1 MSDLMRRAA
10 PGVAVISAALATV
23 WLFDPALR
31 SDAADQA
38 AGTTTQQSAGDATAG
53 DEGSGTD
60 PGSDGDATSGDT
72 GSDDSASEGSAESG
86 AAEEGSAESGAADSD
101 PTESGPAPADPAPAA
116 GDCGTATAT
125 TGDPAMT
132 PWGPVRVQMEL
143 ASDGTVCSVKAIAY
157 PDSDRKSSQ
166 INARAIP
173 ILDSQAAQ
181 QGVEFDALSGATYT
195 SEAYRESMQSI
206 LDQR

>member
-23 WLFDPALR
+23 WLFDPALH

-38 AGTTTQQSAGDATAG
+38 AGTTTQQSPGDATAG
-53 DEGSGTD
+53 DEGSGPD
-60 PGSDGDATSGDT
+60 PGSAGDGTSGAT
-72 GSDDSASEGSAESG
+72 GSDGSTSDGSADSG
-86 AAEEGSAESGAADSD
+86 SADSD
-101 PTESGPAPADPAPAA
+101 PTESDPTQSDPAPADPAPADPAPAA
-116 GDCGTATAT
+116 GDCGTATAA

-195 SEAYRESMQSI
+195 SEAYRESMQSV

>member
-23 WLFDPALR
+23 WLFDPALH
-31 SDAADQA
+31 SDAADHA
-38 AGTTTQQSAGDATAG
+38 AGTTTQQSPGDTMAG
-53 DEGSGTD
+53 DEESDTD
-60 PGSDGDATSGDT
+60 PGSASDGASDAT
-72 GSDDSASEGSAESG
+72 GSDGSTSDGSADS
-86 AAEEGSAESGAADSD
+86 GSAGSDATESD
-101 PTESGPAPADPAPAA
+101 PAPADQAPADPAPAA
-116 GDCGTATAT
+116 GDCGTGTATA
-125 TGDPAMT
+125 GDPAMT

-195 SEAYRESMQSI
+195 SEAYRESMQSV

>member
-23 WLFDPALR
+23 WLFDPALH

-38 AGTTTQQSAGDATAG
+38 AGTTTEQSAGDAPAG
-53 DEGSGTD
+53 DEGSDAD
-60 PGSDGDATSGDT
+60 PGSASDGTPGDT
-72 GSDDSASEGSAESG
+72 GSDDSTSEGSADSG
-86 AAEEGSAESGAADSD
+86 AAESDPAESD
-101 PTESGPAPADPAPAA
+101 PTESDPAPADPAPAA
-116 GDCGTATAT
+116 GDCGTATAA

-143 ASDGTVCSVKAIAY
+143 ASDGTVCSVTAIAY

-195 SEAYRESMQSI
+195 SEAYRESMQSV

>member
-23 WLFDPALR
+23 WLFDPALH

-38 AGTTTQQSAGDATAG
+38 AGSTTQQSAGDATTG

-60 PGSDGDATSGDT
+60 PGSASDGTSGDT
-72 GSDDSASEGSAESG
+72 SSDDGASEGSEESG
-86 AAEEGSAESGAADSD
+86 SADSGSADSD
-101 PTESGPAPADPAPAA
+101 PAPADPAPAA
-116 GDCGTATAT
+116 GDCGTASAAK
-125 TGDPAMT
+125 GDPAMT

-143 ASDGTVCSVKAIAY
+143 APDGTVCSVKAIAY
-157 PDSDRKSSQ
+157 PDSDRKSSE

>member
-10 PGVAVISAALATV
+10 PGVAVVSAALATV
-23 WLFDPALR
+23 WLFDPALQP
-31 SDAADQA
+31 DAADSA
-38 AGTTTQQSAGDATAG
+38 ATTTTQRSTGDPTTE

-60 PGSDGDATSGDT
+60 PDSASDGTSGAT
-72 GSDDSASEGSAESG
+72 GSDDSASEGATEPDSA
-86 AAEEGSAESGAADSD
+86 
-101 PTESGPAPADPAPAA
+101 PTDPAPAA
-116 GDCGTATAT
+116 ADCGTATST

-132 PWGPVRVQMEL
+132 PWGPVRVQVEL
-143 ASDGTVCSVKAIAY
+143 ASDGTVCSVRAIAY

-166 INARAIP
+166 INASAIP

-195 SEAYRESMQSI
+195 SEAYRESMQSV

>member
-60 PGSDGDATSGDT
+60 PGSGGDATSGDT

-86 AAEEGSAESGAADSD
+86 AAEEGSAESGAAEGGSAVD
-101 PTESGPAPADPAPAA
+101 PAPADPSLVVPAQPPRHP
-116 GDCGTATAT
+116 TQ
-125 TGDPAMT
+125 
-132 PWGPVRVQMEL
+132 RVEQHPHP
-143 ASDGTVCSVKAIAY
+143 GQ
-157 PDSDRKSSQ
+157 Q
-166 INARAIP
+166 IPGRA
-173 ILDSQAAQ
+173 
-181 QGVEFDALSGATYT
+181 
-195 SEAYRESMQSI
+195 
-206 LDQR
+206 

>member
-86 AAEEGSAESGAADSD
+86 AAEEGSAESGARRRPIPRRSTRR
-101 PTESGPAPADPAPAA
+101 PRL
-116 GDCGTATAT
+116 GTAAPPPQR
-125 TGDPAMT
+125 PAI
-132 PWGPVRVQMEL
+132 R
-143 ASDGTVCSVKAIAY
+143 
-157 PDSDRKSSQ
+157 R
-166 INARAIP
+166 
-173 ILDSQAAQ
+173 
-181 QGVEFDALSGATYT
+181 
-195 SEAYRESMQSI
+195 
-206 LDQR
+206 

>member
-23 WLFDPALR
+23 WLFDPAAALR
-31 SDAADQA
+31 CMDSAAPA
-38 AGTTTQQSAGDATAG
+38 TTQSRAGDAVAG
-53 DEGSGTD
+53 DEGAGTD
-60 PGSDGDATSGDT
+60 PGSASDGTSGSPGSP
-72 GSDDSASEGSAESG
+72 GSDPGVG
-86 AAEEGSAESGAADSD
+86 PRPAD
-101 PTESGPAPADPAPAA
+101 PAPADPAPAG

-132 PWGPVRVQMEL
+132 PWGPVRVQMEV
-143 ASDGTVCSVKAIAY
+143 ASDGTVCSVRAIAY

-195 SEAYRESMQSI
+195 SEAYRESMQSV

>member
-60 PGSDGDATSGDT
+60 PGSGGDATSGDT

-86 AAEEGSAESGAADSD
+86 AAEEGSAESGAAPAD
-101 PTESGPAPADPAPAA
+101 PAPVDPAPAA